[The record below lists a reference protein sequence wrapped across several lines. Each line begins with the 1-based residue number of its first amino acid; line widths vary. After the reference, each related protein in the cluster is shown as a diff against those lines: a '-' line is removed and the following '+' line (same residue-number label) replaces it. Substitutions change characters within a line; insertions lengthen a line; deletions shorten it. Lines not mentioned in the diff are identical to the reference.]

1 MTKRVSY
8 IFAALLSVVM
18 MACQHDVEIIAPEQD
33 ATPEGWVKV
42 EFTANAPVMTE
53 VAVRGV
59 DPDGIDIQNLTLFC
73 FNDYGLYITHVEAT
87 LNPAIET
94 PSLSGTY
101 EATIPEDTRI
111 IHFVGNQNPNLYE
124 PEMFVNRTEDEIQDD
139 MVGAS
144 GMIIYW
150 GRFIFSNEGSLQQQ
164 LATVNGG
171 EGIRLIR
178 NQAKITVENPTNEF
192 ITISGWTVTNIH
204 AYGTT
209 APYHPDKRFPTEGT
223 AFVWPGEDFVTL
235 PENRIKL
242 SDITDVT
249 TKPEQYIF
257 EHENTLQDPISII
270 LKGRPTGGSEE
281 LYYRVMIIDEMGEQ
295 LMVRRNHH
303 YKLNITGKLTYG
315 SRTFEEALLA
325 PATNNIWVAVDDW
338 VNEVSYQGV
347 SLAVDQTNV
356 VLGEDRAGQTLELGY
371 TITGSSTLTSADI
384 AEVSWVDGNH
394 VASHNFNH
402 TFTPNGN
409 EGRGT
414 ITIQL
419 HEMGDSAMLEGKL
432 IVKKGRLQRTINIVL
447 IKTQTFTPVWA
458 ATQIYGGE
466 IGELA
471 TFKFNVPEDFP
482 FFPFNVYVSVNS
494 LDVRTETTSRTLP
507 VVHKIGEKDYAD
519 CYISSDLVVNNGGSI
534 IEPKKIKNITATSTN
549 QGVKVSWAADPVA
562 DKYRIYRKAE
572 GAKKWTRLDTIEAD
586 ETSFIDKTAK
596 SGKKYIYTVKGY
608 NFVGWGEFNSKG
620 VTHTYYEAPDVTIKT
635 TTKGVYLKWAK
646 IAGATKYKIYRQ
658 TSGSSKWTLLDTIKG
673 TSFTDKT
680 AKSGKKYYYRV
691 RSAKG
696 DIMSGYNV
704 VSKYF
709 LSSPKLSSA
718 KNSASG
724 VKVEWKKVTG
734 AEGYNVYRKSGSG
747 SYKYIGKTSKLY
759 YTDETAKSGTTYTY
773 TVKAYKSKTESSYNS
788 GLKLKYLAAPKV
800 ETKVYTSTIK
810 VSWDKVSGA
819 KEYAVYRKASGE
831 SKWTKLT
838 TTTKTSYKDANVK
851 NNKTYSYRVKAING
865 KTVSS
870 YDTVKQLFLST
881 PKLSSVKNT
890 DNGVKITWKKV
901 SGAEGYKIYRK
912 TGSGSFKLIGTTTN
926 NKTYSYTDKDFEAGK
941 TYTYTVKAYNGKYTG
956 YYNKTGLKI
965 TTKAP
970 TIKKPSMNSLT
981 NAENGVQVA
990 WTPVSG
996 ADKYYI
1002 YRQLDGAE
1010 DWERIAIV
1018 SEDELSKDQYG
1029 YYLLYVD
1036 ETAENG
1042 KIYGYA
1048 VRAYDD
1054 GFLSDYAYA
1063 PNRYMVFLTPVN
1075 FISAENTAEGILLEW
1090 EANEYADGY
1099 VLQRKAEGE
1108 EEFRFVSCEPGE
1120 TPTSAID
1127 TNVLSGKTYTY
1138 TIYAQTNKG
1147 DGKDGWSAVGG
1158 TITVTV
1164 E

>member
-8 IFAALLSVVM
+8 IFATLLSVAM
-18 MACQHDVEIIAPEQD
+18 IACQHDVDIVVPEVD
-33 ATPEGWVKV
+33 TTPEGWVKV

-150 GRFIFSNEGSLQQQ
+150 SRFIFSNEGSLQQQ

-209 APYHPDKRFPTEGT
+209 APYHPNKRFPTEGT

-235 PENRIKL
+235 PENRIKM

-270 LKGRPTGGSEE
+270 LKGRPAGGSEE

-447 IKTQTFTPVWA
+447 IKTQKFTPVWA

-494 LDVRTETTSRTLP
+494 LDVRTETTGRTLP
-507 VVHKIGEKDYAD
+507 VVHKGNEGWYGVDNELGYKYVYTVTEPGTQRLYMHSILTHEEGGKDHIMLEAEFFETVNKEFQYASHQNAISVKDLETYSVSGVSDEVIYYRLVPRKINAPVRIDVLLNDVSGTTPQPINAGQNDEFFIYTRTLDSLYNQADRDMFGLPDNWEWDCRFYTVDDSYWQQSTNGRMLMFKPTKFDKSGVETGNYSIFLKTNSSRSDDMIRIASNQPESYSALPGKGNENYAGNTYRSFIYELSTYHPFRFAAQVAIGGGTPVGTWGVATDAD
-519 CYISSDLVVNNGGSI
+519 PVDNLEWSYLPNQQVDINLEITSFQGTDGRSADPFGTEFEIYIDAPMLKLDESRLSPEMAAKLKPHATIPGRFVYTVDASREAERVTGNGQSVLIADTAATSQAGERKTLPFVTTGVTTAGEIVISSETEVCEFFEKRFKISNTLIEGNIKYEVDGVQLDVSQSEFVSFAVERTGVRIGSM
-534 IEPKKIKNITATSTN
+534 NITADGAFALN
-549 QGVKVSWAADPVA
+549 L
-562 DKYRIYRKAE
+562 RAE
-572 GAKKWTRLDTIEAD
+572 Y
-586 ETSFIDKTAK
+586 SFTWEDDAILLN
-596 SGKKYIYTVKGY
+596 YIKD
-608 NFVGWGEFNSKG
+608 GE
-620 VTHTYYEAPDVTIKT
+620 VYEARYSSLKALYDDV
-635 TTKGVYLKWAK
+635 V
-646 IAGATKYKIYRQ
+646 
-658 TSGSSKWTLLDTIKG
+658 
-673 TSFTDKT
+673 
-680 AKSGKKYYYRV
+680 
-691 RSAKG
+691 AKG
-696 DIMSGYNV
+696 N
-704 VSKYF
+704 
-709 LSSPKLSSA
+709 
-718 KNSASG
+718 
-724 VKVEWKKVTG
+724 
-734 AEGYNVYRKSGSG
+734 
-747 SYKYIGKTSKLY
+747 
-759 YTDETAKSGTTYTY
+759 
-773 TVKAYKSKTESSYNS
+773 
-788 GLKLKYLAAPKV
+788 
-800 ETKVYTSTIK
+800 
-810 VSWDKVSGA
+810 
-819 KEYAVYRKASGE
+819 
-831 SKWTKLT
+831 
-838 TTTKTSYKDANVK
+838 
-851 NNKTYSYRVKAING
+851 
-865 KTVSS
+865 
-870 YDTVKQLFLST
+870 
-881 PKLSSVKNT
+881 
-890 DNGVKITWKKV
+890 
-901 SGAEGYKIYRK
+901 
-912 TGSGSFKLIGTTTN
+912 
-926 NKTYSYTDKDFEAGK
+926 
-941 TYTYTVKAYNGKYTG
+941 
-956 YYNKTGLKI
+956 
-965 TTKAP
+965 
-970 TIKKPSMNSLT
+970 
-981 NAENGVQVA
+981 
-990 WTPVSG
+990 
-996 ADKYYI
+996 
-1002 YRQLDGAE
+1002 
-1010 DWERIAIV
+1010 AIV
-1018 SEDELSKDQYG
+1018 L
-1029 YYLLYVD
+1029 
-1036 ETAENG
+1036 
-1042 KIYGYA
+1042 
-1048 VRAYDD
+1048 R
-1054 GFLSDYAYA
+1054 
-1063 PNRYMVFLTPVN
+1063 
-1075 FISAENTAEGILLEW
+1075 
-1090 EANEYADGY
+1090 
-1099 VLQRKAEGE
+1099 
-1108 EEFRFVSCEPGE
+1108 
-1120 TPTSAID
+1120 
-1127 TNVLSGKTYTY
+1127 
-1138 TIYAQTNKG
+1138 
-1147 DGKDGWSAVGG
+1147 
-1158 TITVTV
+1158 
-1164 E
+1164 